1 MIFKCIDGEQRASR
15 DVLRFMS
22 DWFSSQLDS
31 MDRFQN
37 EYVFTCP
44 FSKQCVKTFLDTMHN
59 IQAESLSL
67 NILLEMIKYIM
78 HLGKSM

>member
-1 MIFKCIDGEQRASR
+1 MVFKCIDGEQRVSC
-15 DVLRFMS
+15 DVLRYLS
-22 DWFSSQLDS
+22 EYFSSQLDA

-44 FSKQCVKTFLDTMHN
+44 FSKQCVKTFLDAMHD
-59 IQAESLSL
+59 IQAESVSL
-67 NILLEMIKYIM
+67 ITVLELIKFIM